1 MVRLDLR
8 KLSGEQVKPFLRLT
22 DEAELPADG
31 AVLVSLARLE
41 RDADALAARGAPFG
55 VVVPGDTPASALAP
69 WLDRLAAVAIE
80 IPKFSDGRVFS
91 LAHRLRDEFGYRGEI
106 RALGHVLADHAE
118 FLRRSGV
125 DSIEVESETVA
136 HNARRRLQ
144 MYGLWYQDALDARPT
159 VLELRHGRTRR
170 RLAS

>member
-8 KLSGEQVKPFLRLT
+8 KLSGERVKPFLRLA
-22 DEAELPADG
+22 DDAELPADG
-31 AVLVSLARLE
+31 AVLVSLARLA
-41 RDADALAARGAPFG
+41 RDADALVARGQPFG
-55 VVVPGDTPASALAP
+55 VVVPGETPVSALAS

-125 DSIEVESETVA
+125 DTIEVESETVA

-159 VLELRHGRTRR
+159 VPELRHGRTRR